1 MEYNANYNMKLIEV
15 GEVGSTNDE
24 LKKMAAAGEPE
35 GTVLI
40 AKRQT
45 AGRGRGGKPF
55 FSYEGGIYM
64 SILLRP
70 QEAGFDTTAV
80 TAAAAVA
87 VAKSIG
93 KRAGIKWVNDVLTV
107 DKVIG
112 EKKVCGILTEAVFG
126 ASARPEFAVVGIGVN
141 CYAPTGG
148 FPHEIAE
155 IAGAVFEPGEGDP
168 VRLRDDILDCFFE
181 LTGAGKTKIAREYR
195 ERCVTLGKRI
205 EFQRG
210 EELLTGTAVAIGDD
224 FKLLLRT
231 DAGKVI
237 WLCSGE
243 IH

>member
-1 MEYNANYNMKLIEV
+1 MDIKPRIVELNEV
-15 GEVGSTNDE
+15 ISTNDE
-24 LKKMAAAGEPE
+24 LKKLAAAGEPE
-35 GTVLI
+35 GCVMI

-45 AGRGRGGKPF
+45 AGKGRGGRSFYSP
-55 FSYEGGIYM
+55 EGGIYM

-70 QEAGFDTTAV
+70 KTKGFETTAV

-93 KRAGIKWVNDVLTV
+93 KHAGIKWVNDILI
-107 DKVIG
+107 D
-112 EKKVCGILTEAVFG
+112 EKKVCGILTEAVFD
-126 ASARPEFAVVGIGVN
+126 ASAKPAYVIVGIGIN
-141 CYAPTGG
+141 CDEPEVG
-148 FPHEIAE
+148 FPEEIKN
-155 IAGAVFEPGEGDP
+155 IAGAVFKPGEGDCEK
-168 VRLRDDILDCFFE
+168 LRQAVLDHFFD
-181 LTGAGKTKIAREYR
+181 LYTSGKTRIAREYR

-210 EELLTGTAVAIGDD
+210 EDLLTGTAVAIGDD

-243 IH
+243 INN